1 MIPYCSLLT
10 PSTDTL
16 SEPLGWLAQLAAL
29 GKTKKS
35 APRKMTLTERKR
47 KLSEDTVLASLKED
61 DWSRVIQISRELNG
75 PAFSPSTVSQR
86 LLDLSK
92 KGLAERMLG
101 GRGHAVFYRLTEDGV
116 IYLQKL
122 QEDKEKEKDNE

>member
-16 SEPLGWLAQLAAL
+16 SEPLGCLAQLAAL
-29 GKTKKS
+29 VKTKKS
-35 APRKMTLTERKR
+35 APRKTTLAEKRR

-116 IYLQKL
+116 AYLQKL
-122 QEDKEKEKDNE
+122 

>member
-1 MIPYCSLLT
+1 
-10 PSTDTL
+10 
-16 SEPLGWLAQLAAL
+16 
-29 GKTKKS
+29 
-35 APRKMTLTERKR
+35 MTFAERR
-47 KLSEDTVLASLKED
+47 GKLSEDTVLASLKED

-75 PAFSPSTVSQR
+75 PAFSPSMVSQR

-122 QEDKEKEKDNE
+122 QEDKDKEKDNNE

>member
-29 GKTKKS
+29 VKPKKS
-35 APRKMTLTERKR
+35 APRKTTLAEKRR

-61 DWSRVIQISRELNG
+61 DWSRVMQVSRELNR
-75 PAFSPSTVSQR
+75 PAFSSSIVSQR
-86 LLDLSK
+86 LADLSK
-92 KGLAERMLG
+92 KGLAERRLG
-101 GRGHAVFYRLTEDGV
+101 MTGHAVFYRLTEDGV

-122 QEDKEKEKDNE
+122 QKDNNE